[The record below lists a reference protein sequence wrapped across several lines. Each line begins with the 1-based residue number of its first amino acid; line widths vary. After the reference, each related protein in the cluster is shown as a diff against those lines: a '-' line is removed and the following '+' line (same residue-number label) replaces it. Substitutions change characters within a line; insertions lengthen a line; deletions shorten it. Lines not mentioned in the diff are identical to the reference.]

1 MIVSIDVL
9 VSDVCVE
16 NIVVEALLKV
26 NVQR

>member
-1 MIVSIDVL
+1 MIVSVDVL
-9 VSDVCVE
+9 LSDACVE

>member
-9 VSDVCVE
+9 LSDACVE
-16 NIVVEALLKV
+16 NIAVEALLKV